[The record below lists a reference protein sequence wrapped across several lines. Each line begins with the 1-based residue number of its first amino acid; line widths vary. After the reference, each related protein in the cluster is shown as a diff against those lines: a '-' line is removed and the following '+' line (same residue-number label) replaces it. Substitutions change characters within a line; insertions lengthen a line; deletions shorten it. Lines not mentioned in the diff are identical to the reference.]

1 MNYAAN
7 VNKKTPHLL
16 LRIVQ
21 TDGRKLAETRVMWAR
36 EDLNNLTECRKAA
49 YSYLHTIPRPK
60 ECRMSKKISKKEVTL
75 KQQMCL
81 NAQPLQVTDHL
92 FADHE
97 FFDPRDQLQVKYE
110 MLRRVM
116 ADGYSV
122 SSAALQFGFSRP
134 SFYQAKQAF
143 EENGLPGLIPKKPGP
158 KNAHKLNED
167 VMAYIEEILE
177 KEGPRNASKLS
188 EMVAEAFDLK
198 VHPRSIERALQ
209 RARKKND
216 ER

>member
-1 MNYAAN
+1 MPYTVPVAA
-7 VNKKTPHLL
+7 
-16 LRIVQ
+16 Q
-21 TDGRKLAETRVMWAR
+21 TGASRKVIDAVSGILA
-36 EDLNNLTECRKAA
+36 DSNNLTKNPETA
-49 YSYLHTIPRPK
+49 YSALHLSLQPK
-60 ECRMSKKISKKEVTL
+60 EYCVTKKLSKKEAAL

-81 NAQPLQVTDHL
+81 NAQPEQVTDPL
-92 FADHE
+92 FEDHE

-110 MLRRVM
+110 MLRRVR

-134 SFYQAKQAF
+134 AFYQAQQAF
-143 EENGLPGLIPKKPGP
+143 EQKGLSGLLPKKPGP

-167 VMAYIEEILE
+167 VMAYINEVFK
-177 KEGPRNASKLS
+177 KEGSKNASELT
-188 EMVAEAFDLK
+188 EMIAEHFGLK

-209 RARKKND
+209 RARKKNG